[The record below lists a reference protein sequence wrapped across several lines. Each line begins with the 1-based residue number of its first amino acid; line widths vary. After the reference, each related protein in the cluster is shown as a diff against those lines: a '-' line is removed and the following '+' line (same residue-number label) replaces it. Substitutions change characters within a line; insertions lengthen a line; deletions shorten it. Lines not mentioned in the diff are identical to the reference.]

1 MNREES
7 DPIQSYVEYVQKER
21 NSTNKINIT
30 KSSSEDDLRKKLKE
44 IYDKKEEEKKVAERF
59 QTEFQINN
67 LVANLNRR
75 AFETQMNMVWDQ
87 MPEGAREEARFRAA
101 LNPNPI
107 EIEPKN
113 VSYEEAKRIFDEYDY
128 YVENPITYR
137 EYQKLPI
144 DQKRKLDPIVVG
156 ANSFADYVILRD
168 PESLGYIRPRVELG
182 SEGMSRKLYNQELT
196 TSLSEYEKRQKE
208 NIDLNSLVDST
219 WDTYLSNFRVKPKE
233 HKDGWFVRNAGE
245 ALDWVTDAEEDVLS
259 VIGIDV
265 KQPKYS
271 DYVQEMNLEYEN
283 EAKTKRNSLINASLD
298 TFYDSHNI
306 STRSY
311 DTFAKLEPIIHS
323 SNITNSIIDSF
334 PKDNDGNIIINGEAF
349 PEYFVYQQ
357 IFGITANKFGEH
369 ILKDA
374 EESANG
380 LGRVYLD
387 DLYKKEYGMTYDD
400 YMQDVYYDELKKIRD
415 RYDELG
421 KKMAKSEKTKDMSN
435 SLQAGFNKMGVMLP
449 DSWKEGI
456 ADAYAEG
463 YTTHPFENAIEELD
477 ATLSAIE
484 GGKFS
489 KGFVSGFDWMNVVS
503 LGISEVGGDFTKL
516 QVLEKV
522 NRGESLTEEEGYIYE
537 LCQLEEKAKMLYE
550 ELNIKTPAWADIG
563 SGVGQFVA
571 DMPMFAMSMGTT
583 SSIFSGVKYGTK
595 FALKKYLKKKTF
607 STAMNLVKRS
617 AIDFSK
623 MYAVNL
629 TRGAVA
635 APFMS
640 ITYKSYAN
648 KALNQYSFDENGNLK
663 YDPKSKWAMAVGAYL
678 EGANEIASEYWGGAF
693 DDAIS
698 LGSKAF
704 GRATG
709 ISKWLN
715 KSEVGTWMR
724 RVSQAPMSDATKKTL
739 RNLGYTGILSEPL
752 SEVWGDVMTNTEL
765 MFLDNTVNLINDG
778 KNFEWKKDGR
788 YFDTG
793 YSFEEFSNPDYWIT
807 IMGVSTISGG
817 AMTSLSS
824 GVNILTQ
831 AKYAKQLVNN
841 KNKALNEIKN
851 EELKNT
857 LRLLGDSENF
867 INAAIELAN
876 FDWEGKGI
884 SLADKTNAINYI
896 RTSYALQT
904 TMGDMEGQ
912 KHMMSFED
920 TAKYYYNREFTSEGK
935 HTGRMYTAFD
945 AQGNTYNLLNVEEK
959 TEDGSIKSY
968 RVIDDAGNI
977 SIKLDSELFGVQ
989 EELIDNIIAEEYN
1002 NTFSSEIESTR
1013 LNNVRQAFERTSNP
1027 TEADIRRL
1035 TSEFGI
1041 RKPEVGK
1048 TVKLVDDTEA
1058 TIKEDL
1064 KNGNYIIERYNPET
1078 TETEDIEIP
1087 VYHILSNNP
1096 VTAAAQKKMLEDTKA
1111 AQESGNPSIV
1121 PESHKSSEDKANDVI
1136 NADYDSRLFDDKGTV
1151 KLDNQ
1156 QIINNFSLEDPAS
1169 LEDYINKV
1177 GNRVSPQV
1185 KQSLNNAL
1193 KLSKI
1198 HNEINPQ
1205 LSHLVQTSKNRTDVA
1220 ILSNILSQEIITSD
1234 PNITAEELLE
1244 SIINNSNYN
1253 SKIRHDFKNI
1263 LRALTNAKVQRRTTT
1278 KTKTSVTKKGIKGK
1292 KGRKTIESSLER
1304 FRQAVKQDNI
1314 VKALYEINFIDETRK
1329 KTDDII
1335 ITDEELNELE
1345 EARKTFKERGYE
1357 IKSLKGTNYHEGQTD
1372 ALVEEFIKDPNLP
1385 AGTAIVTEVITP
1397 AIYKDGQLYKAGKVK
1412 VAMGLEIEEE
1422 TPDISQAVTKEM
1434 TENEPMDFSEPTD
1447 NTVEPKKEDS
1457 ITPDPIESNP
1467 LIPELESVFKK
1478 VDTENMPETPS
1489 REEEVETLTE
1499 EQRKEVTVQDALNP
1513 NMKEFTVEVSLPDD
1527 STKDTVI
1534 PDRNEVQGN
1543 RIYRYDGQQLREAR
1557 KQERRTPNSKD
1568 DEHGS
1573 LYEWLD
1579 KTNTDLQGIIDNELS
1594 AIAALNP
1601 DVKFMMMTEGVKSG
1615 YPAGSKM
1622 LNNVFLVVN
1631 YTDAIKRIHNESRG
1645 GVITS
1650 EGNKYLVIGV
1660 TGFKSAPQG
1669 VYNPEAKHYSFL
1681 ADRVLKAYRNQ
1692 YTSNTNE
1699 ASREAYCIH
1708 PSMSTKI
1715 KDIQAGWM
1723 VTQMEGDTSVQ
1734 ERPLNELF
1742 EDEKRN
1748 PHGITAANSKWL
1760 IPTKNETKPITV
1772 RVDSDDIVHGL
1783 QIPTGLAGALFL
1795 LVPAANG
1802 HYIPVSVKI
1811 GKTTELRDGEL
1822 KNIIFDTAQQLLS
1835 DDPNIRDYSIKEL
1848 CKLLNLTKEGYNI
1861 IIDDKDIDFDSEV
1874 AKFKIKITS
1883 GGIPFRTIEVDPLNA
1898 FDASVALSDVLF
1910 SKDNTKGIPFQLNI
1924 GLQTLTTS
1932 SELEMYMESG
1942 ALKTEA
1948 ALLGTTNAS
1957 YTVHSIG
1964 ADLKE
1969 DPYTEQPTDSQE
1981 GSHNDSPLRRGQGN
1995 SVIYIGKDQYFRFA
2009 ENSYMDIRGG
2019 KVVTDALTLKKIEK
2033 HLWLE
2038 RYKPTP
2044 AKVEKGS
2051 GVKLYILS
2059 ENEVMAV
2066 TKNGDISFITDKGRV
2081 DGIINSIK
2089 EEADNKVRA
2098 VNAKEELSRV
2108 EEQQQAEQEIPRML
2122 QEEQEADVPEVDFTE
2137 DFDTFKDTEV
2147 TPIEGSFEDVS
2158 FESKEEYTPKEK
2170 VSETFTEG
2178 VVENVGADQLLTA
2191 AILRDTKKQL
2201 IKEKIPKEK
2210 VSEIMDNIFNK
2221 LKEEGL
2227 ESFYTS
2233 ADESTIRSIID
2244 IFTHCRN
2251 K

>member
-1 MNREES
+1 MNREEL
-7 DPIQSYVEYVQKER
+7 DPIQSYVEYVHKER
-21 NSTNKINIT
+21 NSTNKTNIT
-30 KSSSEDDLRKKLKE
+30 KSSSEDDFYKKLKE
-44 IYDKKEEEKKVAERF
+44 INDKKEEEKKVAERL

-67 LVANLNRR
+67 FVTDLNRR

-113 VSYEEAKRIFDEYDY
+113 VSYEDAKNRFDEYDY
-128 YVENPITYR
+128 YVNNPITYR
-137 EYQKLPI
+137 EFLKKNPKDPLSISWTKP
-144 DQKRKLDPIVVG
+144 KSLD
-156 ANSFADYVILRD
+156 DYMIFTD
-168 PESLGYIRPRVELG
+168 PTTEGYIRPRTEIE
-182 SEGMSRKLYNQELT
+182 SEGLSRRVYNQELT
-196 TSLSEYEKRQKE
+196 TALAEYNRRQSE
-208 NIDLNSLVDST
+208 NIDLETIVDST
-219 WDTYLSNFRVKPKE
+219 WDNYLNNFRVNPKK
-233 HKDGWFVRNAGE
+233 HKDGWLTRNAGSV
-245 ALDWVTDAEEDVLS
+245 LDWITEAEDDALNA
-259 VIGIDV
+259 IGINI

-271 DYVQEMNLEYEN
+271 DYVQDINLEYAN
-283 EAKTKRNSLINASLD
+283 DAKIKRDSLINTSLD

-306 STRSY
+306 STRAY

-334 PKDNDGNIIINGEAF
+334 PKDNNGNIIINGEAF

-369 ILKDA
+369 LLKDA

-387 DLYKKEYGMTYDD
+387 DFYKKEYGMPYDD
-400 YMQDVYYDELKKIRD
+400 YMQDVYYNGVKKARD
-415 RYDELG
+415 RIEALG
-421 KKMAKSEKTKDMSN
+421 KKMAESEKTEGMSN
-435 SLQAGFNKMGVMLP
+435 SIQQGFNDMGVMLP
-449 DSWKEGI
+449 RKLKESI
-456 ADAYAEG
+456 ADSYAKG
-463 YTTHPFENAIEELD
+463 YTTHPFENAVEELD

-489 KGFVSGFDWMNVVS
+489 KGFISGFDWMNMAS
-503 LGISEVGGDFTKL
+503 LGFSEVGGDFTKL
-516 QVLEKV
+516 QILEKV
-522 NRGESLTEEEGYIYE
+522 NEGKSLTEDEEYIYE
-537 LCQLEEKAKMLYE
+537 LIQIEE
-550 ELNIKTPAWADIG
+550 ELKGLYKGLNIEKPAWADIG

-571 DMPMFAMSMGTT
+571 DMPMFAASMGATGG
-583 SSIFSGVKYGTK
+583 IGAGVNYGTK

-629 TRGAVA
+629 TRGAAA

-648 KALNQYSFDENGNLK
+648 KALSQYSFDENGNLK
-663 YDPKSKWAMAVGAYL
+663 YDPKNKWAMAVGAYL

-739 RNLGYTGILSEPL
+739 RNLGYTGVLSEPL

-867 INAAIELAN
+867 VNAAIELAN

-904 TMGDMEGQ
+904 TMGDMESQ
-912 KHMMSFED
+912 RHMMSFED
-920 TAKYYYNREFTSEGK
+920 TAKHYYNREFISEGK
-935 HTGRMYTAFD
+935 HTGRIYTAFD
-945 AQGNTYNLLNVEEK
+945 TQGNTYNLLNVEE
-959 TEDGSIKSY
+959 TAEDGSIKSY

-977 SIKLDSELFGVQ
+977 SIKSVSELLIEEKG
-989 EELIDNIIAEEYN
+989 ELIDNIIAEEYS

-1013 LNNVRQAFERTSNP
+1013 LNNVRQTFERTSNP

-1048 TVKLVDDTEA
+1048 TVKLVDGTEA

-1078 TETEDIEIP
+1078 TEKEDVEIP
-1087 VYHILSNNP
+1087 VHSILSNNP
-1096 VTAAAQKKMLEDTKA
+1096 VTAAAQKKILEDAKV
-1111 AQESGNPSIV
+1111 AQESGNSSIV
-1121 PESHKSSEDKANDVI
+1121 PESHKSSEDKVNDII
-1136 NADYDSRLFDDKGTV
+1136 NADYDSRLFDDKGFV
-1151 KLDNQ
+1151 KLDDQ

-1185 KQSLNNAL
+1185 RQSLNNAL

-1220 ILSNILSQEIITSD
+1220 ILSNVLSQEIITSD

-1253 SKIRHDFKNI
+1253 SKIRHDFKSI
-1263 LRALTNAKVQRRTTT
+1263 LKALTNSKVQRRTTT
-1278 KTKTSVTKKGIKGK
+1278 KTETSVTQKDVKGK
-1292 KGRKTIESSLER
+1292 KGRKTIESSLKR

-1314 VKALYEINFIDETRK
+1314 VKALYEISFIDETRR
-1329 KTDDII
+1329 KTNDII

-1357 IKSLKGTNYHEGQTD
+1357 IKSLRGTNYHEGQTD
-1372 ALVEEFIKDPNLP
+1372 ALVEEFIRDPNLP

-1412 VAMGLEIEEE
+1412 VAMGPAIEEE

-1457 ITPDPIESNP
+1457 IPQDTTEQEFT
-1467 LIPELESVFKK
+1467 IPELEKVFAVPDSDKLI
-1478 VDTENMPETPS
+1478 ETPS
-1489 REEEVETLTE
+1489 REEEIETLTD
-1499 EQRKEVTVQDALNP
+1499 EQRNQVRIHNENGTDLIDPISDSA
-1513 NMKEFTVEVSLPDD
+1513 LPDD
-1527 STKDTVI
+1527 PSTDEVI
-1534 PDRNEVQGN
+1534 VDKHELQGN
-1543 RIYRYDGQQLREAR
+1543 RIYRYNGEQLRNNQA
-1557 KQERRTPNSKD
+1557 QVRRTPNKEGD
-1568 DEHGS
+1568 NHD
-1573 LYEWLD
+1573 LVYKWLD
-1579 KTNTDLQGIIDNELS
+1579 ENSIDLQGIIDNELA
-1594 AIAALNP
+1594 AIAALDT
-1601 DVKFMMMTEGVKSG
+1601 DVKFMMMTSGTKSG
-1615 YPAGSKM
+1615 YTAGSPM
-1622 LNNVFLVVN
+1622 LNTVFQVVE
-1631 YTDAIKRIHNESRG
+1631 YTDAIKKIHNEKRG

-1650 EGNKYLVIGV
+1650 NGKEYLLIGI
-1660 TGFKSAPQG
+1660 TGFSTSKPGIFNPEIAHYNFIADKVLKSA
-1669 VYNPEAKHYSFL
+1669 
-1681 ADRVLKAYRNQ
+1681 RNN
-1692 YTSNTNE
+1692 YTSQTDE
-1699 ASREAYCIH
+1699 ISRDAYYVH
-1708 PSMSTKI
+1708 PTMSTKI
-1715 KDIQAGWM
+1715 KNIEAGWI
-1723 VTQMEGDTSVQ
+1723 VTQTTEDSEKQSRSLG
-1734 ERPLNELF
+1734 ELLA
-1742 EDEKRN
+1742 DETRN
-1748 PHGITAANSKWL
+1748 PHGITAENSKWL
-1760 IPTKNETKPITV
+1760 IPTRNSAKPIKI
-1772 RVDSDDIVHGL
+1772 RVDANDTVHGL
-1783 QIPTGLAGALFL
+1783 KVHTGLAGSLFL

-1811 GKTTELRDGEL
+1811 QTTNELADGKL
-1822 KNIIFDTAQQLLS
+1822 KDAIWEAAQNLLS
-1835 DDPNIRDYSIKEL
+1835 TEKEIRDYAIKEL

-1861 IIDDKDIDFDSEV
+1861 FIDDSEIDFDNPNS
-1874 AKFKIKITS
+1874 AKIVFTQN
-1883 GGIPFRTIEVDPLNA
+1883 GIRMATEIQLSSPNASAELYNTI
-1898 FDASVALSDVLF
+1898 F
-1910 SKDNTKGIPFQLNI
+1910 SNIPFQLNI
-1924 GLQTLTTS
+1924 GLQTLVS
-1932 SELEMYMESG
+1932 GELQAYIDAG
-1942 ALKTEA
+1942 ALITDA

-1964 ADLKE
+1964 PDLKA
-1969 DPYTEQPTDSQE
+1969 DPYTENSTESQE
-1981 GSHNDSPLRRGQGN
+1981 GSYENSDLRRTQDNGIINYGN
-1995 SVIYIGKDQYFRFA
+1995 NSYFRMAEDQYVNTKTG
-2009 ENSYMDIRGG
+2009 EL
-2019 KVVTDALTLKKIEK
+2019 VTDVKTIREIKT
-2033 HLWLE
+2033 HVWLE
-2038 RYKPTP
+2038 KSKPTP
-2044 AKVEKGS
+2044 AKIEQGS
-2051 GVKLYILS
+2051 KAKLYIIG
-2059 ENEVMAV
+2059 ENEV
-2066 TKNGDISFITDKGRV
+2066 ISVSKK
-2081 DGIINSIK
+2081 GIITFYSEERSIDIIDEINRENI
-2089 EEADNKVRA
+2089 EESRINNA
-2098 VNAKEELSRV
+2098 VEELARI
-2108 EEQQQAEQEIPRML
+2108 EEQQQAEQVIPQEL
-2122 QEEQEADVPEVDFTE
+2122 QEEENASIPEVTFTE
-2137 DFDTFKDTEV
+2137 DFDAFNTPEISPVEDSFTE
-2147 TPIEGSFEDVS
+2147 VS
-2158 FESKEEYTPKEK
+2158 FEEASSPKEE
-2170 VSETFTEG
+2170 VSATFTEG
-2178 VVENVGADQLLTA
+2178 VVENTDASQLYIDDYLGN
-2191 AILRDTKKQL
+2191 IEEQL
-2201 IKEKIPKEK
+2201 IAEGMSEEEINSFMDKILLQLEEQGMGTYYTKEQESIIKTI
-2210 VSEIMDNIFNK
+2210 VDNIK
-2221 LKEEGL
+2221 KC
-2227 ESFYTS
+2227 
-2233 ADESTIRSIID
+2233 
-2244 IFTHCRN
+2244 H
-2251 K
+2251 

>member
-1 MNREES
+1 MSKDLTSAAQTFAAYMQKNKNTTNAS
-7 DPIQSYVEYVQKER
+7 NTKLSTKSAAQIFKER
-21 NSTNKINIT
+21 Q
-30 KSSSEDDLRKKLKE
+30 LA
-44 IYDKKEEEKKVAERF
+44 KEEEEKERERISLLNDMRM
-59 QTEFQINN
+59 QNMERN
-67 LVANLNRR
+67 LRNFDSAI
-75 AFETQMNMVWDQ
+75 DQ
-87 MPEGAREEARFRAA
+87 AWSIFPEGAREEARFRDA

-144 DQKRKLDPIVVG
+144 DQMRKLSPLVVG
-156 ANSFADYVILRD
+156 ANSFADYIILRD
-168 PESLGYIRPRVELG
+168 PESLGYTRPRTEIE
-182 SEGMSRKLYNQELT
+182 SEGLSRRVYNQELT
-196 TSLSEYEKRQKE
+196 TALAEYNRRQSE
-208 NIDLNSLVDST
+208 NIDLDKITNTAWDSYLQGLHGSTEVQFDKKKQRYIERDVNINS
-219 WDTYLSNFRVKPKE
+219 
-233 HKDGWFVRNAGE
+233 
-245 ALDWVTDAEEDVLS
+245 ALD
-259 VIGIDV
+259 
-265 KQPKYS
+265 K
-271 DYVQEMNLEYEN
+271 
-283 EAKTKRNSLINASLD
+283 
-298 TFYDSHNI
+298 FYDSHNS
-306 STRSY
+306 STRAY
-311 DTFAKLEPIIHS
+311 DTFTKLEPIIHS
-323 SNITNSIIDSF
+323 SNVTNSIIDSF
-334 PKDNDGNIIINGEAF
+334 PKDNNGNIIINGEAF
-349 PEYFVYQQ
+349 PEYFVYRQ

-374 EESANG
+374 EESADG
-380 LGRVYLD
+380 LGMVYLD
-387 DLYKKEYGMTYDD
+387 DLYKKNYGMTYED
-400 YMQDVYYDELKKIRD
+400 YMHDIYYNRVKEIRD
-415 RYDELG
+415 RLEVLG
-421 KKMAKSEKTKDMSN
+421 KKMTESEKTENMSN
-435 SLQAGFNKMGVMLP
+435 SLQWGYNEMDVMLP
-449 DSWKEGI
+449 RKWKESL
-456 ADAYAEG
+456 ADSLAEG

-477 ATLSAIE
+477 ATLSSIE

-489 KGFVSGFDWMNVVS
+489 KGFISGFDWMNMAS
-503 LGISEVGGDFTKL
+503 LGFSEVGGDFTKL
-516 QVLEKV
+516 QVLEKF
-522 NRGESLTEEEGYIYE
+522 NEGKSLTEDERYIYE
-537 LCQLEEKAKMLYE
+537 LVQLEEELKGLYD
-550 ELNIKTPAWADIG
+550 ELNIKKPALADIG

-571 DMPMFAMSMGTT
+571 DMPMFAAAMSAT
-583 SSIFSGVKYGTK
+583 SGIGAGITYGTK
-595 FALKKYLKKKTF
+595 FAFKKYLKQKTF
-607 STAMNLVKRS
+607 RSAMNLAKRS

-629 TRGAVA
+629 TRGAAA

-648 KALNQYSFDENGNLK
+648 KALSQYSFDENGNLK
-663 YDPKSKWAMAVGAYL
+663 YDPKNKWAMAVGAYL

-724 RVSQAPMSDATKKTL
+724 RVSQAPISDATKKTL

-817 AMTSLSS
+817 AMTSVAA
-824 GVNILTQ
+824 GRNILTQ

-867 INAAIELAN
+867 VNAAIELAN

-904 TMGDMEGQ
+904 TMGDMESQ
-912 KHMMSFED
+912 RHMMSFED
-920 TAKYYYNREFTSEGK
+920 TVNYYYNREFTSEGK

-945 AQGNTYNLLNVEEK
+945 AQGNTYNILNVEEK

-989 EELIDNIIAEEYN
+989 EELIDNIIAEEYS

-1013 LNNVRQAFERTSNP
+1013 LNNVRQTFERISNP
-1027 TEADIRRL
+1027 TETDIRRL

-1041 RKPEVGK
+1041 RKPEIGK

-1058 TIKEDL
+1058 IIKEDL
-1064 KNGNYIIERYNPET
+1064 KNGNYIVERYNPET
-1078 TETEDIEIP
+1078 IETEDIEIP
-1087 VYHILSNNP
+1087 VHNILSNNP
-1096 VTAAAQKKMLEDTKA
+1096 ISAAAQKTMFEDAKVV
-1111 AQESGNPSIV
+1111 QESGNSSIV
-1121 PESHKSSEDKANDVI
+1121 PESHKSSEDKVNDVI
-1136 NADYDSRLFDDKGTV
+1136 NADYDSKLFDERGAV
-1151 KLDNQ
+1151 KLNEDQ
-1156 QIINNFSLEDPAS
+1156 VISTFSTEDPNI
-1169 LEDYINKV
+1169 LGDYIKKV

-1185 KQSLNNAL
+1185 KKALDNAL
-1193 KLSKI
+1193 ELSKI

-1220 ILSNILSQEIITSD
+1220 ILSNVLEREVITSN

-1244 SIINNSNYN
+1244 SIINNKNYN
-1253 SKIRHDFKNI
+1253 SKIIHDFKNI
-1263 LRALTNAKVQRRTTT
+1263 LKALTNAKVQRRTTT
-1278 KTKTSVTKKGIKGK
+1278 KTDTSKTQKDVRGK
-1292 KGRKTIESSLER
+1292 RGRKTIESSLKR

-1314 VKALYEINFIDETRK
+1314 VKALYEISFIDETRR
-1329 KTDDII
+1329 KTNDII

-1357 IKSLKGTNYHEGQTD
+1357 IKSLRGTNYHEGQTD
-1372 ALVEEFIKDPNLP
+1372 ALVEEFIRDPNLP

-1397 AIYKDGQLYKAGKVK
+1397 AIYKDGQLYKPGKVK
-1412 VAMGLEIEEE
+1412 VAMGPEIEEE

-1434 TENEPMDFSEPTD
+1434 TEEEPMDFSEPTD
-1447 NTVEPKKEDS
+1447 NTVESKKEDS
-1457 ITPDPIESNP
+1457 VTHDPIEPNP
-1467 LIPELESVFKK
+1467 LIPELESAFKK
-1478 VDTENMPETPS
+1478 VDTENMSETPS
-1489 REEEVETLTE
+1489 REEEVETLAE
-1499 EQRKEVTVQDALNP
+1499 EQRREVTIQDSVNP
-1513 NMKEFTVEVSLPDD
+1513 NMREFKVDSVLPDD
-1527 STKDTVI
+1527 ITADEVI
-1534 PDRNEVQGN
+1534 PDKHEVQGN
-1543 RIYRYDGQQLREAR
+1543 RIYRYDGKQLREDR
-1557 KQERRTPNSKD
+1557 KQVRRIPNRPN

-1573 LYEWLD
+1573 FYKWLED
-1579 KTNTDLQGIIDNELS
+1579 NNTDLQGIIDNELS
-1594 AIAALNP
+1594 DIAALNP
-1601 DVKFMMMTEGVKSG
+1601 DVKFMMLTEGTKSG
-1615 YPAGSKM
+1615 YPAGSKI
-1622 LNNVFLVVN
+1622 LNVVFQVVE
-1631 YTDAIKRIHNESRG
+1631 YTDAIKKIHKESRG
-1645 GVITS
+1645 GIITS
-1650 EGNKYLVIGV
+1650 EGTKYLVIGT
-1660 TGFKSAPQG
+1660 TGFRPALEG
-1669 VYNPEAKHYSFL
+1669 VFNPELNHYSFL
-1681 ADRVLKAYRNQ
+1681 ADIVLKAARNQ

-1699 ASREAYCIH
+1699 IEREAYYVH

-1715 KDIQAGWM
+1715 KDIQAGWIT
-1723 VTQMEGDTSVQ
+1723 TQTENDSSVQ
-1734 ERPLNELF
+1734 ERPLIELF
-1742 EDEKRN
+1742 NEETRN
-1748 PHGITAANSKWL
+1748 PHGIKIGDSKWL
-1760 IPTKNETKPITV
+1760 IPTKNESKPITV
-1772 RVDSDDIVHGL
+1772 RVNPNDVVHGL
-1783 QIPTGLAGALFL
+1783 QIPTGLAGAVFL

-1811 GKTTELRDGEL
+1811 GKTNELSEGKL
-1822 KNIIFDTAQQLLS
+1822 KDAIWNTAQQLLS
-1835 DDPNIRDYSIKEL
+1835 DDPDIRNYSIKEL

-1861 IIDDKDIDFDSEV
+1861 IIDDKYIDFDSKV
-1874 AKFKIKITS
+1874 AKFKIQITS
-1883 GGIPFRTIEVDPLNA
+1883 GGTTLRTIEVDPLNI
-1898 FDASVALSDVLF
+1898 FDANIALSDALF
-1910 SKDNTKGIPFQLNI
+1910 SKDDTKGIPFQLNI

-1948 ALLGTTNAS
+1948 AVLGTVNAS
-1957 YTVHSIG
+1957 YTVHSI
-1964 ADLKE
+1964 DMNLKA

-1981 GSHNDSPLRRGQGN
+1981 GSYNDSPLRRGQGN
-1995 SVIYIGKDQYFRFA
+1995 GVIYIGKNQYFRFA
-2009 ENSYMDIRGG
+2009 ENSYMDIKEGE
-2019 KVVTDALTLKKIEK
+2019 VVTDAVTLKKIEK

-2038 RYKPTP
+2038 KHKPTP
-2044 AKVEKGS
+2044 AKIEKGS
-2051 GVKLYILS
+2051 GIKLYILS
-2059 ENEVMAV
+2059 ENEVMTV
-2066 TKNGDISFITDKGRV
+2066 TKNGDISFITDKDRV
-2081 DGIINSIK
+2081 DGIIKSIK

-2098 VNAKEELSRV
+2098 VNAKEELSHV

-2137 DFDTFKDTEV
+2137 DFDSFKDTEV
-2147 TPIEGSFEDVS
+2147 TPVEGSFEEVS
-2158 FESKEEYTPKEK
+2158 FETREEYTPKEK
-2170 VSETFTEG
+2170 ISETFTEG

-2191 AILRDTKKQL
+2191 ALLRDTKKQL

>member
-1 MNREES
+1 MNREEL
-7 DPIQSYVEYVQKER
+7 DPIQSYVEYVHKER
-21 NSTNKINIT
+21 NSTNKTNIT
-30 KSSSEDDLRKKLKE
+30 KSSSEDDFYKKLKE
-44 IYDKKEEEKKVAERF
+44 INDKKEEEKKVAERL

-67 LVANLNRR
+67 FVTDLNRR

-113 VSYEEAKRIFDEYDY
+113 VSYEDAKNRFDEYDY
-128 YVENPITYR
+128 YVNNPITYR
-137 EYQKLPI
+137 EFLKKNPKDPLSISWTKP
-144 DQKRKLDPIVVG
+144 KSLD
-156 ANSFADYVILRD
+156 DYMIFTD
-168 PESLGYIRPRVELG
+168 PTTEGYIRPRTEIEN
-182 SEGMSRKLYNQELT
+182 EGLSRRVYNQELT
-196 TSLSEYEKRQKE
+196 TSLAEYNRRQSE
-208 NIDLNSLVDST
+208 NIDLETIVDST
-219 WDTYLSNFRVKPKE
+219 WDNYLNNFRVNPKK
-233 HKDGWFVRNAGE
+233 HKDGWLTRNAGSV
-245 ALDWVTDAEEDVLS
+245 LDWITEAEDDALNA
-259 VIGIDV
+259 IGINI

-271 DYVQEMNLEYEN
+271 DYVQDINLEYAN
-283 EAKTKRNSLINASLD
+283 DAKIKRDSLINTSLD
-298 TFYDSHNI
+298 TFYDSHN
-306 STRSY
+306 SHVRPY
-311 DTFAKLEPIIHS
+311 DTFNKRSPIIHS
-323 SNITNSIIDSF
+323 ANITSNIVASF
-334 PKDNDGNIIINGEAF
+334 PKDKDGNILINGEAF

-369 ILKDA
+369 LLKDA

-387 DLYKKEYGMTYDD
+387 DFCKKEYGMPYDD
-400 YMQDVYYDELKKIRD
+400 YMQDVFYNRTKEIRD
-415 RYDELG
+415 RLEVLG
-421 KKMAKSEKTKDMSN
+421 KKMAESEKTEGMSN
-435 SLQAGFNKMGVMLP
+435 SIQQGFNDMGVMLP
-449 DSWKEGI
+449 RKLKESI
-456 ADAYAEG
+456 ADSYAKG
-463 YTTHPFENAIEELD
+463 YTTHPFENAVEELD

-489 KGFVSGFDWMNVVS
+489 KGFISGFDWMNMAS
-503 LGISEVGGDFTKL
+503 LGFSEVGGDFTKL

-522 NRGESLTEEEGYIYE
+522 NEGKSLTEDEKYIYE
-537 LCQLEEKAKMLYE
+537 LFQLEEELKGLYKGM
-550 ELNIKTPAWADIG
+550 NIKQPAWADIG

-571 DMPMFAMSMGTT
+571 DMPMFAASMGATGG
-583 SSIFSGVKYGTK
+583 IGAGVKYGTK

-623 MYAVNL
+623 MYAVNFA
-629 TRGAVA
+629 RGAVA

-663 YDPKSKWAMAVGAYL
+663 YNPKSKWAMAAGAYL
-678 EGANEIASEYWGGAF
+678 EGTNEIASEYWGGAF

-817 AMTSLSS
+817 AMTSVAA
-824 GVNILTQ
+824 GRNIVQQ
-831 AKYAKQLVNN
+831 ANYAKKLTAERNQFLKYITN
-841 KNKALNEIKN
+841 K
-851 EELKNT
+851 ELRNT
-857 LRLLGDSENF
+857 LSLLGNSDNF
-867 INAAIELAN
+867 INSAIELADFN
-876 FDWEGKGI
+876 WDNVSAANK
-884 SLADKTNAINYI
+884 ADALNYM
-896 RTSYALQT
+896 RRSYVLQT
-904 TMGDMEGQ
+904 TMGDMESQ
-912 KHMMSFED
+912 RHMMSFED
-920 TAKYYYNREFTSEGK
+920 TVNHYYNREFTSKGK

-945 AQGNTYNLLNVEEK
+945 AQGNTYNILNVEEK

-1013 LNNVRQAFERTSNP
+1013 LNNVRQAFERTFKPEWANETNP
-1027 TEADIRRL
+1027 ESKIYKERENTIRRL

-1048 TVKLVDDTEA
+1048 TVKLVDGTEA

-1078 TETEDIEIP
+1078 TEKEDIEIP
-1087 VYHILSNNP
+1087 VHSILSNNP

-1111 AQESGNPSIV
+1111 VQESGNPSIV
-1121 PESHKSSEDKANDVI
+1121 PESHKSSEDKVNDII
-1136 NADYDSRLFDDKGTV
+1136 NADYDSRLFDDKGVV

-1185 KQSLNNAL
+1185 RQSLNNAL

-1220 ILSNILSQEIITSD
+1220 ILSNVLSQEIITSD

-1253 SKIRHDFKNI
+1253 SKIRHDFKSI
-1263 LRALTNAKVQRRTTT
+1263 LKALTNTKVQQKTTT
-1278 KTKTSVTKKGIKGK
+1278 KTKTSVTQKDVKGK
-1292 KGRKTIESSLER
+1292 RGRKTIESSLER

-1335 ITDEELNELE
+1335 IADEELNELE
-1345 EARKTFKERGYE
+1345 EARKTFKERGYK

-1372 ALVEEFIKDPNLP
+1372 VLVEEFIRDQNLP
-1385 AGTAIVTEVITP
+1385 AGTEIVTEVITP

-1412 VAMGLEIEEE
+1412 VAMGPAIEEE

-1457 ITPDPIESNP
+1457 IPQDTTEQEFT
-1467 LIPELESVFKK
+1467 IPELERAFAIPDSDKLI
-1478 VDTENMPETPS
+1478 ETPS
-1489 REEEVETLTE
+1489 REEEIETLTD
-1499 EQRKEVTVQDALNP
+1499 EQRNQVRIHNENGTDLIDPISDSA
-1513 NMKEFTVEVSLPDD
+1513 LPDD
-1527 STKDTVI
+1527 PSTDEVI
-1534 PDRNEVQGN
+1534 VDKHELQGN
-1543 RIYRYDGQQLREAR
+1543 RIYRYNGEQLRNNQA
-1557 KQERRTPNSKD
+1557 QVRRIPKKEGDNHDLVYK
-1568 DEHGS
+1568 
-1573 LYEWLD
+1573 WLD
-1579 KTNTDLQGIIDNELS
+1579 ENSIDLQGIIDNELA
-1594 AIAALNP
+1594 AIAALDT
-1601 DVKFMMMTEGVKSG
+1601 DVKFMMITEGTKSG
-1615 YPAGSKM
+1615 HTSGSPM
-1622 LNNVFLVVN
+1622 LNTVFQVVE
-1631 YTDAIKRIHNESRG
+1631 YTDAIKKIHNEKRG

-1650 EGNKYLVIGV
+1650 NGKEYLLIGI
-1660 TGFKSAPQG
+1660 TGFSTPKPG
-1669 VYNPEAKHYSFL
+1669 IFNPEAAHYNFM
-1681 ADRVLKAYRNQ
+1681 ADKVLKSARNN
-1692 YTSNTNE
+1692 YTSQTNE
-1699 ASREAYCIH
+1699 ISRDAYYVH
-1708 PSMSTKI
+1708 PTMSTKI
-1715 KDIQAGWM
+1715 KNIEAGWI
-1723 VTQMEGDTSVQ
+1723 VTQTTEDSEKQSRSLG
-1734 ERPLNELF
+1734 ELLA
-1742 EDEKRN
+1742 DETRN
-1748 PHGITAANSKWL
+1748 PHGITAENSKWL
-1760 IPTKNETKPITV
+1760 IPTRNSAKPIKI
-1772 RVDSDDIVHGL
+1772 RVDANDTVHGL
-1783 QIPTGLAGALFL
+1783 KVHTGLAGSLFL

-1811 GKTTELRDGEL
+1811 QTTNELADGTL
-1822 KNIIFDTAQQLLS
+1822 KDNIWKVAQNLLS
-1835 DDPNIRDYSIKEL
+1835 TEKEIRDYAIKEL

-1861 IIDDKDIDFDSEV
+1861 LIDDKYIDFDNSNNAKIVFYKNGKRTGTEV
-1874 AKFKIKITS
+1874 SLSSPNKTKELF
-1883 GGIPFRTIEVDPLNA
+1883 NA
-1898 FDASVALSDVLF
+1898 IF
-1910 SKDNTKGIPFQLNI
+1910 SIPFQLNI
-1924 GLQTLTTS
+1924 GLQTLVS
-1932 SELEMYMESG
+1932 GELQAYIDAG
-1942 ALKTEA
+1942 ALITDA

-1964 ADLKE
+1964 PDLKA
-1969 DPYTEQPTDSQE
+1969 DPYTENSTESQE
-1981 GSHNDSPLRRGQGN
+1981 GSYENSDLRRTQDNGIINYGN
-1995 SVIYIGKDQYFRFA
+1995 NSYFRMAEDQYVNTKTG
-2009 ENSYMDIRGG
+2009 EL
-2019 KVVTDALTLKKIEK
+2019 VTDVKTIREIKT
-2033 HLWLE
+2033 HVWLE
-2038 RYKPTP
+2038 KSKPTP
-2044 AKVEKGS
+2044 AKIEQGS
-2051 GVKLYILS
+2051 KAKLYIIG
-2059 ENEVMAV
+2059 ENEVISV
-2066 TKNGDISFITDKGRV
+2066 SKNGIITFYSAERSIDIIDE
-2081 DGIINSIK
+2081 INRENT
-2089 EEADNKVRA
+2089 EESRINNA
-2098 VNAKEELSRV
+2098 VEELARI
-2108 EEQQQAEQEIPRML
+2108 EEQQQAEQVIQQEL
-2122 QEEQEADVPEVDFTE
+2122 QEEKDASVSDVNFTENFDVFNTPEVSPVEDSFTE
-2137 DFDTFKDTEV
+2137 
-2147 TPIEGSFEDVS
+2147 VS
-2158 FESKEEYTPKEK
+2158 FEETSSPKEE
-2170 VSETFTEG
+2170 VSATFTEG
-2178 VVENVGADQLLTA
+2178 VVENTDASQLYIDDYLGN
-2191 AILRDTKKQL
+2191 IEEQL
-2201 IKEKIPKEK
+2201 IAEGMSEEEINAFMDKILLQLEEQGMGTYYTKEQESIIKTI
-2210 VSEIMDNIFNK
+2210 VDNIKNC
-2221 LKEEGL
+2221 
-2227 ESFYTS
+2227 
-2233 ADESTIRSIID
+2233 
-2244 IFTHCRN
+2244 H
-2251 K
+2251 